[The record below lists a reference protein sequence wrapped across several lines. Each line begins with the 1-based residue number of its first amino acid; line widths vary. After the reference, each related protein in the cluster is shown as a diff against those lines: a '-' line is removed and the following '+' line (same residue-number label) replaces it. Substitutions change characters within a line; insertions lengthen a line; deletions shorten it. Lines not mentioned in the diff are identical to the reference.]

1 MSDTQS
7 SEKEKEA
14 PKDEHEKELAKP
26 DADAPDT
33 AWSEEMMEWAIA
45 SSTCGGL
52 PHKKDEAADEKND
65 KPACP

>member
-1 MSDTQS
+1 M
-7 SEKEKEA
+7 SEKE
-14 PKDEHEKELAKP
+14 PVKP
-26 DADAPDT
+26 DAEATDT

-52 PHKKDEAADEKND
+52 PHKADEAAGEKND